1 MKKDMNYRHYRWN
14 SVQNNGNEIETAKH
28 LEKANAV
35 SDQFPNQFLLQPT
48 SKVDETKRNKRVKTE
63 TKRSGRGGR
72 GASVIEESNGQRQ

>member
-35 SDQFPNQFLLQPT
+35 SDQFPNPFTTNLK
-48 SKVDETKRNKRVKTE
+48 SGWNKTE
-63 TKRSGRGGR
+63 KKS
-72 GASVIEESNGQRQ
+72 

>member
-1 MKKDMNYRHYRWN
+1 MKKDMSYRHYRWN
-14 SVQNNGNEIETAKH
+14 SVKNNGNEIETAKH

-35 SDQFPNQFLLQPT
+35 SDQFPNPFLFQPT

>member
-35 SDQFPNQFLLQPT
+35 SDQFPNPFLLQPT
-48 SKVDETKRNKRVKTE
+48 SKVDETKRN
-63 TKRSGRGGR
+63 
-72 GASVIEESNGQRQ
+72 